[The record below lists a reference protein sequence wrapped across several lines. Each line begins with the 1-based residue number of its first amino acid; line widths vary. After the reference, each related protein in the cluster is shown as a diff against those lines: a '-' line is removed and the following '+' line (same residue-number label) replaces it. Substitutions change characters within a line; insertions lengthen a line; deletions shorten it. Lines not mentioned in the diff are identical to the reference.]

1 LTVNHLPPHSHK
13 SGVAAFYSLYG
24 GGALITPKRDVPA
37 GNNDMYH
44 DPLTSSVG
52 LGQPFDITPQFV
64 AYNLCIL
71 EQEIITNQINNNQN
85 WIIGVCLSIF
95 VFIVMIIA
103 ILLFYYQIK

>member
-13 SGVAAFYSLYG
+13 SGVTAFYNFYG
-24 GGALITPKRDVPA
+24 GGTLITPKRDAPA
-37 GNNDMYH
+37 GYSDMHND
-44 DPLTSSVG
+44 PFTSSVG

-64 AYNLCIL
+64 AYNLCRL
-71 EQEIITNQINNNQN
+71 EQEIITNQINNQN

-95 VFIVMIIA
+95 FFIVMILA